1 MFIVLKFM
9 NVHKAT
15 QGWRKQ
21 RIESEIL
28 GIRGRNQFNRDPFS
42 VLRDHVIRPR
52 QHVQRGT

>member
-28 GIRGRNQFNRDPFS
+28 GIRGRNQFNRDPVS